1 MNKRAWIEINSQ
13 NLLSN
18 LKCLKETNHKQQVMA
33 VVKDNFYGLGIEAIK
48 LIVNNGV
55 NFLAVST
62 LEEAIELR
70 ENNITTEILILGYV
84 PIECLNLVEQYNLI
98 QTIISFDYAQK
109 CFEKKL
115 NIKYHL
121 KINTGMNRLGINYL
135 CLEEIKWCYQ
145 NLNVTGIFSHL
156 LAADQFLDVA
166 QNFNLEQINR
176 YNQILDYLKR
186 KNINPGITHL
196 FNSAG
201 SLLYGLKYN
210 YDYVRPGIAFCG
222 DENFKQLKPVI
233 NLVAKISD
241 IKELD
246 RNQHYGYGI
255 ENITN
260 HKTKIATITI
270 GYGDGL
276 FRALANNHYLVEI
289 NQQLCPII
297 GRICMDQALVDV
309 TNIDVSLNDIV
320 YLLNSQLTID
330 KMAKCLNTIPNEI
343 MTHLNIRLERFLI

>member
-1 MNKRAWIEINSQ
+1 MNTRAWIEVDSK

-18 LKCLKETNHKQQVMA
+18 LNVLKQTNHNQQVMA

-48 LIVNNGV
+48 LIINNGV

-62 LEEAIELR
+62 LEEAVNLR
-70 ENNITTEILILGYV
+70 KNNIKCEILILGYV
-84 PIECLNLVEQYNLI
+84 PIECLNLVEKYNLT
-98 QTIISFDYAQK
+98 QTIISFDYAKK
-109 CFEKKL
+109 CLEQNL

-121 KINTGMNRLGINYL
+121 KVNTGMNRLGINYL
-135 CLEEIKWCYQ
+135 CLDEIKWCYN
-145 NLNVTGIFSHL
+145 NLSVTGIFSHL
-156 LAADQFLDVA
+156 LAADQFIEIA
-166 QNFNLEQINR
+166 QNFNLEQIQR
-176 YNQILDYLKR
+176 YNHVLDYLK
-186 KNINPGITHL
+186 KENIHPGITHL

-246 RNQHYGYGI
+246 SNQHYGYGI
-255 ENITN
+255 ENLTCQ
-260 HKTKIATITI
+260 KTKIATITI

-289 NQQLCPII
+289 NNQLCPLI

-309 TNIDVSLNDIV
+309 SNIDVNLNDVV
-320 YLLNSQLTID
+320 YLLNSHLTID

>member
-18 LKCLKETNHKQQVMA
+18 LNVLKETNHNHQVMA
-33 VVKDNFYGLGIEAIK
+33 VVKDNFYGLGIDAIK
-48 LIVNNGV
+48 LVVANGV

-62 LEEAIELR
+62 LDEAINLR
-70 ENNITTEILILGYV
+70 KNNIQTDILILGYV
-84 PIECLNLVEQYNLI
+84 PIECLDLVEKYNLI
-98 QTIISFDYAQK
+98 QTLISYDYAQK

-115 NIKYHL
+115 KIKYHL

-135 CLEEIKWCYQ
+135 CLNEIKWCYQ
-145 NLNVTGIFSHL
+145 NLDVTGIFSHL
-156 LAADQFLDVA
+156 LAADQFLEIA
-166 QNFNLEQINR
+166 HNFNLEQINR
-176 YNQILDYLKR
+176 YNQVLNYLKA

-201 SLLYGLKYN
+201 ALLYGQQYN

-222 DENFKQLKPVI
+222 DKNFQQLKPVI

-241 IKELD
+241 IKLLD
-246 RNQHYGYGI
+246 CNQHFGYGI

-260 HKTKIATITI
+260 KQTKIATITI

-289 NQQLCPII
+289 NNQLCPLI

-309 TNIDVSLNDIV
+309 TEADVNLNDVV
-320 YLLNSQLTID
+320 YLLNSRLTID
-330 KMAKCLNTIPNEI
+330 DMAKCLNTIPNEI